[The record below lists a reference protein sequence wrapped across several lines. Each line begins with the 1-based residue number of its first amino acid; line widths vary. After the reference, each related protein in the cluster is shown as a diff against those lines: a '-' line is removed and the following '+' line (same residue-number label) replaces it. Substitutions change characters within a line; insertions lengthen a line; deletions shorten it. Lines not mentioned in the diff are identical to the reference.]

1 MAKKVLIIEDEADIR
16 TVYAEV
22 LREEGYEVDEAGD
35 GSSGLQKAF
44 DGNWDILLLDIIL
57 PGSDGLNVLK
67 KVKANEAVK
76 DRPVILLTNLGAENI
91 INDCFELGA
100 AGYLIKSEITP
111 DKIVAEVNSFIG
123 ISPQQ

>member
-1 MAKKVLIIEDEADIR
+1 MAKRVLIIEDEADIR

-67 KVKANEAVK
+67 KVKANETIK

-111 DKIVAEVNSFIG
+111 DKIVTEVNSFIG
-123 ISPQQ
+123 TTPKE